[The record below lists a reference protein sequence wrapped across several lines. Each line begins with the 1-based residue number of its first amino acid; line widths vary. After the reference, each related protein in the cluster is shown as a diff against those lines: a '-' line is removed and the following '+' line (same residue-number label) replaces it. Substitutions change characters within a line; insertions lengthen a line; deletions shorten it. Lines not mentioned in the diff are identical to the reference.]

1 MLKFHFFHFL
11 NNYNRVF
18 SLNSSNIYSGF
29 KVLDNELPNNSWPKS
44 CLIELLTNNSIE
56 KDISFIIPTMKQIIK
71 KNNKI
76 IIFSKN
82 TFKHYDTFLSSG
94 IPENLLIFIDSHSS
108 LDKISQLNKQRKMPI
123 GALIGWVEDK
133 QSFIGLQKIQSCLK
147 TINCF
152 SFLFRAL
159 SNKDKPSPSP
169 LRITLEDGGL
179 SKIRLTVIKRRGPTV
194 PTTFDLYVQK
204 KNFNENFD
212 YVVNNKKHKL
222 LDKFFYDQT
231 GSSSH

>member
-169 LRITLEDGGL
+169 LRITL
-179 SKIRLTVIKRRGPTV
+179 
-194 PTTFDLYVQK
+194 
-204 KNFNENFD
+204 
-212 YVVNNKKHKL
+212 
-222 LDKFFYDQT
+222 
-231 GSSSH
+231 